1 MSFSFLKFEKN
12 INFTETNYCISLEI
26 VKENF
31 ITITLRKRHRKMQL
45 GADWC
50 NLVKL
55 CADWCS
61 LVQLGGIWC
70 RLVKLATDWCNLVQL
85 GVDWCNLVQFGAD
98 FCRLVEFGATSYRSY
113 KDIVMMNNYHI
124 NLKKQSVFK
133 KQLLEEDFETVGNK
147 RVRQIAHNTHPE
159 LTNTVK
165 RNKAEHHTK
174 KWKKIKPHLKIISQA
189 IW

>member
-12 INFTETNYCISLEI
+12 INFTETKYCISLEI

-45 GADWC
+45 EADWC

-61 LVQLGGIWC
+61 LVQLG
-70 RLVKLATDWCNLVQL
+70 ADWCNLVQTGETCHRLVQL
-85 GVDWCNLVQFGAD
+85 GADWCNLVQFGAD
-98 FCRLVEFGATSYRSY
+98 FCRLVEFGATSCRSY
-113 KDIVMMNNYHI
+113 KDIVMRNNYQI
-124 NLKKQSVFK
+124 NLKKQSFFK

-147 RVRQIAHNTHPE
+147 RVKQIAHYTHPE

-165 RNKAEHHTK
+165 RNNAEHHTK
-174 KWKKIKPHLKIISQA
+174 KWKKSNHI
-189 IW
+189 